1 MTIYPFGSW
10 LWQNRHCR
18 SIRNGRNSRESVWL
32 CRNQV
37 RKWVNRTQNQFW
49 ASGGS
54 LGLNREYSAEYSIC
68 SAVAKDRLG
77 WSGWRLG
84 WISAYAARIWLAW
97 TTLVFFLWSAW
108 VRLGYSYITFRR
120 RVWATSVSDEADS
133 CVSEFVWMSY
143 TRWNDQNLFLTT
155 LKIRLSLKIL
165 LFSD

>member
-1 MTIYPFGSW
+1 MTISPSGSW
-10 LWQNRHCR
+10 LWQNGHRR
-18 SIRNGRNSRESVWL
+18 SIWNAQNSREPVWL
-32 CRNQV
+32 CWNWVRN
-37 RKWVNRTQNQFW
+37 RVNRYKNQFW
-49 ASGGS
+49 VSGGS
-54 LGLNREYSAEYSIC
+54 LGLNREYSVEYSIG
-68 SAVAKDRLG
+68 STAAKDRLG
-77 WSGWRLG
+77 WR
-84 WISAYAARIWLAW
+84 SAYTARIWRAW